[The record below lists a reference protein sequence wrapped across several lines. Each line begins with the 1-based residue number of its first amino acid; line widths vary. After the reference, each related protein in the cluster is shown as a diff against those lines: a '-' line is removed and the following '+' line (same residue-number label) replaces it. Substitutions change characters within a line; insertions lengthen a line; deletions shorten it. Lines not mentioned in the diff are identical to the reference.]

1 MLTLCIPAIRRP
13 MISRVRRALP
23 PGFIPP
29 CLPTGAPSAPSGDQW
44 WHEIKHDGIRVIAR
58 KEDKSVRLYSCP
70 GNDLTH
76 RFPLIVEALEQ
87 LRARSCIIDGEA
99 VATGDDGIALF
110 ERRYRRHDASV
121 FLYAFDLIELNGE
134 MSAANRSKGAKPCS
148 RRCCLMRERAYR
160 STSISRKMVRSPS
173 STPAAWAWRA
183 LSANARARAISPDA
197 RGIGSSRRTRMRPQ

>member
-1 MLTLCIPAIRRP
+1 MRGPYGTIGR
-13 MISRVRRALP
+13 
-23 PGFIPP
+23 
-29 CLPTGAPSAPSGDQW
+29 
-44 WHEIKHDGIRVIAR
+44 HEIKHDGIRVIAR

-87 LRARSCIIDGEA
+87 LRARSYIIDGEA

-110 ERRYRRHDASV
+110 ERIRYRRHDASV

-160 STSISRKMVRSPS
+160 STSISRKMVRSSS

-197 RGIGSSRRTRMRPQ
+197 RGIGSSRRTRMHPQ